1 MAYRAQ
7 EFAMV
12 VEEEVMHVIYDLWPV
27 VEVDIVEAEALRC
40 ICDKELVTGT
50 GSHTIV
56 GAA

>member
-1 MAYRAQ
+1 
-7 EFAMV
+7 MV
-12 VEEEVMHVIYDLWPV
+12 VEEEVMHAIYDLWPV

-40 ICDKELVTGT
+40 IYDKELVTGT